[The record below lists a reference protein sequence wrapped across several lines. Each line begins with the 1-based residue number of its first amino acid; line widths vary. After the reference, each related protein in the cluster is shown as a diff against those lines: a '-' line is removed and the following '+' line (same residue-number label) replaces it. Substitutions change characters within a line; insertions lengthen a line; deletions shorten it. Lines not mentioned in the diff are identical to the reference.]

1 MRISAYIVVECK
13 WIICVSLHKPYM
25 FKIKIKK
32 HFQITHAPR
41 LKYNFGPQHVG

>member
-25 FKIKIKK
+25 FKKK
-32 HFQITHAPR
+32 KQFQITHAPR

>member
-25 FKIKIKK
+25 FKKKKK